1 MEPDRLELIAYNL
14 KGERGPARALARL
27 YERCAKAR
35 REGRPFDRAQGL
47 PGIPAR
53 PEGLVASEPLTEAD
67 FEAAQRELERA
78 RAFGARIVTW
88 GDPGYPEAL
97 KESLYPPPVL
107 YVKGSVEP
115 GDRAAVA
122 VVGSRRSEPEYAE
135 FAFELAF
142 ELARRGITIVSGL
155 ARGVDRAAHEGAL
168 AAGGRTLAV
177 LAHGIDTLYPRSHAG
192 LAEDIARHG
201 ALVTFFP
208 VGVPPLPFRF
218 PARNWVVAS
227 LSLGVVVVRGG
238 LKSGALI
245 TADFAAAQ
253 GRCVMAVPGHV
264 HHPLSKGPNTLL
276 QEGAGVVL
284 EAEDV
289 LSHLGD
295 AMQLASVKLRPV
307 ADAGAPARRS
317 PGARG
322 GDIRAAVRE
331 RLRRGP
337 ADAEALARAAGADV
351 GTVLALLVRMEVDG
365 EVEPLGGGRY
375 RLSRR

>member
-1 MEPDRLELIAYNL
+1 
-14 KGERGPARALARL
+14 
-27 YERCAKAR
+27 
-35 REGRPFDRAQGL
+35 
-47 PGIPAR
+47 
-53 PEGLVASEPLTEAD
+53 
-67 FEAAQRELERA
+67 
-78 RAFGARIVTW
+78 
-88 GDPGYPEAL
+88 
-97 KESLYPPPVL
+97 
-107 YVKGSVEP
+107 
-115 GDRAAVA
+115 
-122 VVGSRRSEPEYAE
+122 
-135 FAFELAF
+135 
-142 ELARRGITIVSGL
+142 VSGL